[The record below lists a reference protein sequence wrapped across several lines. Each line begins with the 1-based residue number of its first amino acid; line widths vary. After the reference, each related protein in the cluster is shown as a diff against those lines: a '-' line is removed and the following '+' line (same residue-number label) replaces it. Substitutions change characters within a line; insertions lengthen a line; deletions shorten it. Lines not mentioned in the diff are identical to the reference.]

1 MLMSHTDIPSARSTQ
16 KSIKLEYGLDIK
28 PETYIIATM
37 TTEKVKEFIKNKVL
51 SSLGEKPN
59 EDGIIVLCEDQQ
71 ADYTRETNRYK
82 QFHKDCEGWNWNSTL
97 AEVARYIID
106 IYPDYEREDLYEFI
120 NFYFEDDT
128 YSSQIEEIIDVFE

>member
-1 MLMSHTDIPSARSTQ
+1 
-16 KSIKLEYGLDIK
+16 
-28 PETYIIATM
+28 M
-37 TTEKVKEFIKNKVL
+37 TTEKVKEYIKNKVL

-71 ADYTRETNRYK
+71 ADYVRKTNRYK

-97 AEVARYIID
+97 AEVARHIID
-106 IYPDYEREDLYEFI
+106 VYPDYEREDLYEFI